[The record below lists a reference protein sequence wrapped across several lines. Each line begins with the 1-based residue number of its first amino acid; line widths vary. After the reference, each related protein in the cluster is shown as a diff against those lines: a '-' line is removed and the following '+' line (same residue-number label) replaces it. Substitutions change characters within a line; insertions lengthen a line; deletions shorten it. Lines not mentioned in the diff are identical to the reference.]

1 MVTSASGPLYWRIL
15 VDGITVTTS
24 NSPTSSS
31 SGPSN
36 LQTHTMKLPS
46 SSVTSQ
52 SWPVAVLDSGG
63 NQILFGDRN
72 LLNAIYGV
80 YNIGPSSDGNYYVP
94 CKQEIA
100 VSFTFGSQVYPL
112 HPLDMSDYTSLDP
125 SHQNCLGSMQYASG
139 LNAGDIILGSSFLKN
154 VYSVYTYPTAG
165 ATTRSWQ
172 PQVGLISLTNATKAS
187 QQFYNVRSLNMPLS
201 SGGASSSGGGN
212 GGNTGSSPGNSAA
225 EAQGHHVISG
235 GIIALA
241 VILGFAGVAA
251 GLFCAWYFWLRRKYG
266 KDGSAPDYQMHVKEN
281 GGGGGGDDAAAGARR
296 SKKFRSMQRQKS
308 MIDGYSDFD
317 MDDSYGEIE
326 SRTDGS
332 LGTTKSREATIF
344 EDDEGPEPSGHARAG
359 SGHSKASRLSAW
371 ESSYPPLGW
380 SPSSVGTPPPTHGGQ
395 SRHRDKSPSTSSAQ
409 VLLYHSPDV
418 SEGPRSNGDGPY
430 PSLYSPTTRQSTR
443 RGGERTPSERHGT
456 GYFDDVPMRTIRP
469 VPQTRTLGGEDDLLH
484 SSPVRT
490 RRELEDDVGAS
501 R

>member
-36 LQTHTMKLPS
+36 LQSHTMKLPS
-46 SSVTSQ
+46 SSVASQ

-100 VSFTFGSQVYPL
+100 VSFTFGSKVYAV
-112 HPLDMSDYTSLDP
+112 HPLDMSDFTSLDP

-165 ATTRSWQ
+165 ATTRLWQ
-172 PQVGLISLTNATKAS
+172 PQVGLVSLTNATKAS

-201 SGGASSSGGGN
+201 SGSTSSSGGA
-212 GGNTGSSPGNSAA
+212 GGSTGSSPGNSAA

-241 VILGFAGVAA
+241 VILGFAAVAA

-266 KDGSAPDYQMHVKEN
+266 KDGSTPDYQMTVKN
-281 GGGGGGDDAAAGARR
+281 GGAADDDVAAGARR

-317 MDDSYGEIE
+317 MDDSYGEID

-344 EDDEGPEPSGHARAG
+344 EDDEGPTQGHARAG

-371 ESSYPPLGW
+371 ESSYPPVGW
-380 SPSSVGTPPPTHGGQ
+380 SPSAVSTPGGH
-395 SRHRDKSPSTSSAQ
+395 SRHHHDKSPSTSSAQ
-409 VLLYHSPDV
+409 VLLYNSPDAT
-418 SEGPRSNGDGPY
+418 ERPRSNVDGPY

-443 RGGERTPSERHGT
+443 RGERTPSERHGT
-456 GYFDDVPMRTIRP
+456 GYFDDVPMWTIRP
-469 VPQTRTLGGEDDLLH
+469 VAQTSAGEDDLLH
-484 SSPVRT
+484 GSPKEVH
-490 RRELEDDVGAS
+490 RELE
-501 R
+501 RR